1 LIIEKRKSDTM
12 LLTCEKCQTTY
23 RLDER
28 YLAHGGRVVRCT
40 DCGNTWFEAQVKV
53 EGVTEEPAAEI
64 SFERMLQNAAEAA
77 GDDTGNLDS
86 SRAMTPMPQ
95 DFEMPVM
102 DDRPGGLGPNAFGAS
117 VFFLLLFM
125 TLNGVF
131 LARHAIVQHV
141 PAMALLYNTV
151 GATLQ
156 APGEGLSFSELT
168 ARKEKAARGEQMALS
183 LKLSNMSDH
192 AIVQPVLKITLRG
205 PYGAFL
211 KEWEQPPKDAQ
222 RMLAPGEA
230 VPLKLFFAD
239 VPEGGNTV
247 DVTVLGH

>member
-1 LIIEKRKSDTM
+1 M
-12 LLTCEKCQTTY
+12 LLTCKKCETTY

-28 YLAHGGRVVRCT
+28 RLAHGGRVVRCT
-40 DCGNTWFEAQVKV
+40 ACGNTWFEAQVHV
-53 EGVTEEPAAEI
+53 EGVTAEDTAVSEI
-64 SFERMLQNAAEAA
+64 SFEQMLQNASAA
-77 GDDTGNLDS
+77 ADADDAGHQDA
-86 SRAMTPMPQ
+86 SRAMMPMPH
-95 DFEMPVM
+95 DFDMPVM
-102 DDRPGGLGPNAFGAS
+102 DEKPGGLGPNAFGAS

-131 LARHAIVQHV
+131 LARHTIVQHW
-141 PAMALLYNTV
+141 PSMSLLYDTV

-168 ARKEKAARGEQMALS
+168 ARKEKAARGEEMALS
-183 LKLSNMSDH
+183 MKLSNISDH
-192 AIVQPVLKITLRG
+192 DIERPALKITLRG

-211 KEWEQPPKDAQ
+211 KEWEQPPKETKS
-222 RMLAPGEA
+222 MLAPGET

-247 DVTVLGH
+247 DVTVLED

>member
-1 LIIEKRKSDTM
+1 M
-12 LLTCEKCQTTY
+12 LLTCEQCQTTY
-23 RLDER
+23 RLDDT

-40 DCGNTWFEAQVKV
+40 ECGNTWFEAQVHV
-53 EGVTEEPAAEI
+53 PGVTAEEVTAEAEPEI
-64 SFERMLQNAAEAA
+64 SFERMLKNAAAAA
-77 GDDTGNLDS
+77 GDDSAAEDF
-86 SRAMTPMPQ
+86 SRAMMPVPQ
-95 DFEMPVM
+95 DFDMPVM

-141 PAMALLYNTV
+141 PAMALLYDTV
-151 GATLQ
+151 GASLA

-168 ARKEKAARGEQMALS
+168 ARKEKASRGEQMALS
-183 LKLSNMSDH
+183 LKLSNISDH
-192 AIVQPVLKITLRG
+192 NIVQPALKITLRG

-211 KEWEQPPKDAQ
+211 KEWEQPPKEAQ
-222 RMLAPGEA
+222 TMLAPGQT
-230 VPLKLFFAD
+230 VPLKLFFED

-247 DVTVLGH
+247 DVTVSEY

>member
-1 LIIEKRKSDTM
+1 M
-12 LLTCEKCQTTY
+12 LLTCDKCQTTY
-23 RLDER
+23 RLDEQH
-28 YLAHGGRVVRCT
+28 LAHGGRVVRCT
-40 DCGNTWFEAQVKV
+40 TCGNTWFEAQVRV
-53 EGVTEEPAAEI
+53 EGVTIDEPEADI
-64 SFERMLQNAAEAA
+64 SFERMLQNASAAADEA
-77 GDDTGNLDS
+77 GHQDT

-95 DFEMPVM
+95 DFDIPVV

-131 LARHAIVQHV
+131 LARHMIVQHV
-141 PAMALLYNTV
+141 PAMALLYDTV

-183 LKLSNMSDH
+183 MKLSNISDH
-192 AIVQPVLKITLRG
+192 EIVQPALKITLRG

-222 RMLAPGEA
+222 TMLAPGET

-247 DVTVLGH
+247 DVTVSEH

>member
-1 LIIEKRKSDTM
+1 M
-12 LLTCEKCQTTY
+12 LLTCENCQTTY
-23 RLDER
+23 RLNET

-40 DCGNTWFEAQVKV
+40 ECGNTWFEAQVHV
-53 EGVTEEPAAEI
+53 PGVTVEEPAAPAAEVEI

-77 GDDTGNLDS
+77 GGDSAAVDS
-86 SRAMTPMPQ
+86 SRAMTPVPQ
-95 DFEMPVM
+95 DFDMPVM

-131 LARHAIVQHV
+131 LARHAIVQHM
-141 PAMALLYNTV
+141 PSMALLYDTV
-151 GATLQ
+151 GATLT

-168 ARKEKAARGEQMALS
+168 ARKEKAGRGEQMALS
-183 LKLSNMSDH
+183 LKLSNISDH
-192 AIVQPVLKITLRG
+192 EIVQPALKITLRG

-211 KEWEQPPKDAQ
+211 KEWEQPPKETHA
-222 RMLAPGEA
+222 MLAPGQT
-230 VPLKLFFAD
+230 VPLKLFFED

-247 DVTVLGH
+247 DVTVFEH